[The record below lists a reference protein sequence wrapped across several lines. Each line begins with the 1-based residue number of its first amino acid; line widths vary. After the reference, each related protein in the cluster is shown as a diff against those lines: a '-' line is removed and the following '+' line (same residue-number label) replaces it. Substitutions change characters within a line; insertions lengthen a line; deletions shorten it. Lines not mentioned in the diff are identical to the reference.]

1 MFIFLKT
8 DNGDR
13 ETQAKFYPRDCPV
26 LLEIIKAIMG
36 LNVDL
41 FKNIPKSE
49 WTAAAFLA
57 RVKASK
63 AGLPLPMPRA
73 DVDEAT
79 IEEVDD
85 EETAKK

>member
-1 MFIFLKT
+1 
-8 DNGDR
+8 
-13 ETQAKFYPRDCPV
+13 
-26 LLEIIKAIMG
+26 MG

-85 EETAKK
+85 EETAK